1 MSSVLRIGSTLWR
14 AAAMVAL
21 LTSLAALVA
30 ACGGSDDP
38 APAATAVAPTIT
50 VQPAPATVD
59 EGIGATFT
67 VTAGG
72 TAPLAYQWRRN
83 GSDIAGANLATFT
96 LAATTLA
103 DNGAAFSVTV
113 SNSAGSVTSAP
124 AALTVNAR
132 LVPVSITSSPQ
143 SVTVAELQTVTLTVA
158 ASGSAPF
165 TYQWQRSADGVVW
178 SDIGAATADSY
189 TTPQLVRTDSGVRYR
204 VIVNNAANQP
214 ATSAAALLTVTPD
227 AAVLLAAGGTV
238 SGDNDNIRIEVPP
251 STLLGPTRFTFTPLA
266 ALPSLPADYELVPNT
281 AYRIVH
287 EGPGFVPN
295 MPVAV
300 IFRTAG
306 TAPMTAQAV
315 RGTSTDS
322 RVTRQALPPGTS
334 GYQLCPDGS
343 DGTLVPLEDIQQGNA
358 KGTLVICG
366 NVPGS
371 SPPSGNTTVGQVRPA
386 PGVRPEITQQPVD
399 AALTAPGTATFS
411 VTATGRA
418 PLAYQWQRNGTA
430 IAGATSAS
438 YSLNAGAADSGAR
451 FSVIV
456 SNAFGT
462 VTSREATVVI
472 GDGPLRGGVFATFD
486 VAGNIYVTTLYGS
499 VRKIAPNRLISTFA
513 QLGPYTYPSAPAG
526 VAVDGSGNVFV
537 ADDGPNVILRIAPS
551 GAISTLA
558 GADRGGVSGCYDATG
573 YSGSLAYFASLS
585 GLVLDG
591 SGNVVVTDSACNNVR
606 RISPQ
611 GEVST
616 FVGPVND
623 GTVGSIGSVDGTGSA
638 ARFNQPRGMAID
650 AVGNLYVAD
659 ASNHTIRKITPQGV
673 VSTLA
678 GLAGSFG
685 TADGVG
691 DQARFRSPH
700 GVAVDAAGN
709 VYVTDFYTPRV
720 RKITPSGVVST
731 LAGATASAAIV
742 DGAGADARFRAPRS
756 PFVDAQGNVYV
767 LDYVDTQG
775 GQTLIRKIT
784 PAGVVSTVF

>member
-1 MSSVLRIGSTLWR
+1 M
-14 AAAMVAL
+14 AAL

-59 EGIGATFT
+59 EGVAATFT
-67 VTAGG
+67 VTASG

-83 GSDIAGANLATFT
+83 GSDIAGANLATYT
-96 LAATTLA
+96 LPATTVA
-103 DNGAAFSVTV
+103 DSGAQFSVRV
-113 SNSAGSVTSAP
+113 SNSAGSVTSSA
-124 AALTVNAR
+124 AALNVNAR
-132 LVPVSITSSPQ
+132 LVPVTITAAPQ
-143 SVTVAELQTVTLTVA
+143 SVTVAELQAVTVSVA
-158 ASGSAPF
+158 ASGTSPLI
-165 TYQWQRSADGVVW
+165 YQWQRSTDGATW
-178 SDIGAATADSY
+178 TDIAGATNSSY
-189 TTPQLVRTDSGVRYR
+189 TTTPLLRTDSGLQLR
-204 VIVNNAANQP
+204 VVVNNAANQP
-214 ATSAAALLTVTPD
+214 ATSAPAQLTVTPD

-251 STLLGPTRFTFTPLA
+251 GTLLGPTRFTFTPLA

-322 RVTRQALPPGTS
+322 RVIRQALPSGTS

-343 DGTLVPLEDIQQGNA
+343 DGTLVPLEDIQQGDA
-358 KGTLVICG
+358 KGALVMCG
-366 NVPGS
+366 NVTGS

-386 PGVRPEITQQPVD
+386 PGVRPDITQQPVD
-399 AALTAPGTATFS
+399 VALTAPGNATFS

-486 VAGNIYVTTLYGS
+486 VTGNIYVTTLYGS

-513 QLGPYTYPSAPAG
+513 QLGPYSYPSAPAG

-591 SGNVVVTDSACNNVR
+591 NGNVVVTDSACNNVR
-606 RISPQ
+606 RITPQ

-623 GTVGSIGSVDGTGSA
+623 GTAGSIGSVDGTGSA

-659 ASNHTIRKITPQGV
+659 ASNHTIRKITPQGA

-691 DQARFRSPH
+691 DQARFRLPH
-700 GVAVDAAGN
+700 GVTVDAAGN

-731 LAGATASAAIV
+731 LAGATANAAIV